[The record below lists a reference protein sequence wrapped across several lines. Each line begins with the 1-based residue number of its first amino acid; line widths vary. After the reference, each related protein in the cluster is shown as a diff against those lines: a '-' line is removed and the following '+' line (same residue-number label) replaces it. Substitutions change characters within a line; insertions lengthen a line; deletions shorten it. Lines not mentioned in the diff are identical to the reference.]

1 MACVLSGSIEI
12 VGICEDFPNNCQ
24 GAFTQLKV
32 PEVVEIPEQ
41 KPDIEQIIQ
50 VLIEGKITNLKLIK
64 TPVGDSEEGQHL
76 TGEKLVIE
84 GKLHQKVVYVAE
96 TAEGNQPVHSAEF
109 DIPFSTF
116 IVVPKC
122 YIGTVKPG
130 KEDDINVQV
139 CIEDVFIEE
148 INPREVIKSSLLFIN
163 AIFPPE
169 QIAPEVEITDPTAGD
184 IFTSGDNVIIRAL
197 VKDNDDC
204 LLDRAEVVV
213 TDSAG
218 DVVQEFPEDS
228 LRGENTAEVSHIWD
242 STGLAA
248 DDYTITVTAYD
259 CTGNQAD
266 DSIDVLLTAAPT
278 TTTTTTTTTSTT
290 TTTTTTT

>member
-1 MACVLSGSIEI
+1 MACVLSDSIEI

-32 PEVVEIPEQ
+32 PEIVEIPEQ

-50 VLIEGKITNLKLIK
+50 VLVEGIVTNLKLIQ
-64 TPVGDSEEGQHL
+64 TPVGDSVEGEYL

-84 GKLHQKVVYVAE
+84 GKVHQKIVYVAKTE
-96 TAEGNQPVHSAEF
+96 EGDQPVHSAEF

-116 IVVPKC
+116 IVVPDC

-169 QIAPEVEITDPTAGD
+169 QIAPTLALDVEPTSAAP
-184 IFTSGDNVIIRAL
+184 GDNIIIRVDVA
-197 VKDNDDC
+197 DNC
-204 LLDRAEVVV
+204 LLDRIEIDIIDEDDNLVDNYGQSLQGENSAEV
-213 TDSAG
+213 T
-218 DVVQEFPEDS
+218 
-228 LRGENTAEVSHIWD
+228 HIWD
-242 STGLAA
+242 TAILDPGEYTVEATVYDCAGNETFSTE
-248 DDYTITVTAYD
+248 TVT
-259 CTGNQAD
+259 
-266 DSIDVLLTAAPT
+266 LT
-278 TTTTTTTTTSTT
+278 
-290 TTTTTTT
+290 